1 MAACIVVADDLT
13 GANATGVLLTKM
25 QYRAATIMSL
35 DNNDPEEM
43 QECDCLLYPTD
54 SRGVD
59 AQTAYRRVFE
69 ASQALKND
77 KVLVYSKR
85 IDSTLRGNL
94 GSETDAMLD
103 SLGEDYIAVAAPCF
117 PSSGR
122 IVIGNYMLVN
132 GTPLHRTNIALDPKC
147 PVKISEV
154 DRLFREQSKYQVT
167 AIRMGEMMDGVHAL
181 AQKIRA
187 CHQAGSRILTFDC
200 VSQEDLDLI
209 ADACIESGEK
219 IIAVDPGAF
228 TASLARKIIKPRMD
242 RRQNHI
248 LVVVGSVNSS
258 TTAQLEEFWLTQEA
272 NNVMVRTRELLEGEE
287 RREKEISRVVGD
299 VLKEA
304 EKYTISSIVGDGIY
318 LENRI
323 DFRPYMERYN
333 CSMEEVTDMIN
344 NSLAEITVRLL
355 RQHPRFQGLYA
366 CGGDVTQ
373 ALCGHFGTA
382 GLDLKDEVLPLAAYG
397 QFSGGEFDGLDFIT
411 KGGSQGDK
419 TALNVCVNYLKEKL
433 FI

>member
-69 ASQALKND
+69 AAQALKND
-77 KVLVYSKR
+77 NVLVYGKR

-147 PVKISEV
+147 PVRISEV

-167 AIRMGEMMDGVHAL
+167 AIRMGEMMDGVKAL
-181 AQKIRA
+181 AEKIRA
-187 CHQAGSRILTFDC
+187 
-200 VSQEDLDLI
+200 
-209 ADACIESGEK
+209 
-219 IIAVDPGAF
+219 
-228 TASLARKIIKPRMD
+228 
-242 RRQNHI
+242 
-248 LVVVGSVNSS
+248 
-258 TTAQLEEFWLTQEA
+258 
-272 NNVMVRTRELLEGEE
+272 
-287 RREKEISRVVGD
+287 
-299 VLKEA
+299 
-304 EKYTISSIVGDGIY
+304 
-318 LENRI
+318 
-323 DFRPYMERYN
+323 
-333 CSMEEVTDMIN
+333 
-344 NSLAEITVRLL
+344 
-355 RQHPRFQGLYA
+355 
-366 CGGDVTQ
+366 
-373 ALCGHFGTA
+373 
-382 GLDLKDEVLPLAAYG
+382 
-397 QFSGGEFDGLDFIT
+397 
-411 KGGSQGDK
+411 
-419 TALNVCVNYLKEKL
+419 
-433 FI
+433 

>member
-69 ASQALKND
+69 ASQSLKND
-77 KVLVYSKR
+77 RVLVYSKR

-147 PVKISEV
+147 PVTISEV

-167 AIRMGEMMDGVHAL
+167 AIRMDTHWPKRSAP
-181 AQKIRA
+181 ATRRA
-187 CHQAGSRILTFDC
+187 AASSPL
-200 VSQEDLDLI
+200 
-209 ADACIESGEK
+209 
-219 IIAVDPGAF
+219 
-228 TASLARKIIKPRMD
+228 TASPR
-242 RRQNHI
+242 
-248 LVVVGSVNSS
+248 
-258 TTAQLEEFWLTQEA
+258 
-272 NNVMVRTRELLEGEE
+272 
-287 RREKEISRVVGD
+287 
-299 VLKEA
+299 
-304 EKYTISSIVGDGIY
+304 
-318 LENRI
+318 RI
-323 DFRPYMERYN
+323 W
-333 CSMEEVTDMIN
+333 I
-344 NSLAEITVRLL
+344 
-355 RQHPRFQGLYA
+355 
-366 CGGDVTQ
+366 
-373 ALCGHFGTA
+373 
-382 GLDLKDEVLPLAAYG
+382 
-397 QFSGGEFDGLDFIT
+397 
-411 KGGSQGDK
+411 
-419 TALNVCVNYLKEKL
+419 
-433 FI
+433 

>member
-1 MAACIVVADDLT
+1 MAACVVVADDLT

-25 QYRAATIMSL
+25 QYRAETIMSL
-35 DNNDPEEM
+35 ENNDPEVM

-59 AQTAYRRVFE
+59 ADTAYKRVYE
-69 ASQALKND
+69 ASNFFKSD
-77 KVLVYSKR
+77 SVLVYGKR

-94 GSETDAMLD
+94 GSETDAMLN
-103 SLGEDYIAVAAPCF
+103 SLGEDYIAVVAPCF

-147 PVKISEV
+147 PVSISEV
-154 DRLFREQSKYQVT
+154 DRLFRQQSRYKVT
-167 AIRMGEMMDGVHAL
+167 AIRMGEMMDGPREL
-181 AQKIRA
+181 AKKIRA
-187 CHQAGSRILTFDC
+187 CHEEGSRIITFDC

-209 ADACIESGEK
+209 ADACIESKEK
-219 IIAVDPGAF
+219 ILAVDPGAF
-228 TASLARKIIKPRMD
+228 TAALARKIIKPRMD

-258 TTAQLEEFWLTQEA
+258 TTVQLEEFWLSQEA
-272 NNVMVRTRELLEGEE
+272 NNVMVKTRELLEGEE
-287 RREKEISRVVGD
+287 RREKEISRVVSAALSGAGSCT
-299 VLKEA
+299 VS
-304 EKYTISSIVGDGIY
+304 TVVGDGIY
-318 LENRI
+318 PENRI
-323 DFRPYMERYN
+323 DFQPYMKRYG
-333 CSMEEVTDMIN
+333 CSMEEVTDRIN
-344 NSLAEITVRLL
+344 TALAEITVRLL
-355 RQHPRFQGLYA
+355 RENPRFQGLYA

-373 ALCGHFGTA
+373 ALCGRFGA
-382 GLDLKDEVLPLAAYG
+382 SGLDLKDEVLPLAAYG

-411 KGGSQGDK
+411 KGGSQGDRN
-419 TALNVCVNYLKEKL
+419 ALTVCVNYLKEKL